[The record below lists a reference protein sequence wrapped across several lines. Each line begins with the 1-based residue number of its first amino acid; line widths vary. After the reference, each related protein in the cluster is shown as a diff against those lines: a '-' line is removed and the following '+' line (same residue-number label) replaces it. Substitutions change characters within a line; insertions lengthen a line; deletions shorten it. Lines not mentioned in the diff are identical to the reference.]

1 MSSYL
6 KVSGYE
12 CFLFF
17 LPPFS
22 LILSKNYVMNKNVLI
37 LSNQNISITFFFPQ
51 IFSSWK
57 WAGRVLIL
65 YMLLILNC
73 RLWIQKS
80 FSCPALVITVVT
92 ASKSRAPE
100 AFLCLPVVLCL
111 FQSNTKH
118 FTSFRARQRHFLRWE
133 NTSPLVQ
140 LRRGTED
147 FPLLNLKE
155 WKALMYFLCDNE
167 KHSST
172 DVGRNIKLEQFSS
185 K

>member
-1 MSSYL
+1 MN
-6 KVSGYE
+6 VS
-12 CFLFF
+12 FFF